1 MNHADKAL
9 FPRTPSRLANSHG
22 RFPGIGAVAFCA
34 LTAGWIAG
42 QHARFPSQPHEN
54 LSSAA
59 LSPALPPLS
68 PQQEFQAPQISKGTE
83 NGATA
88 MSPANPFSGATQQ
101 SGQLSP
107 DPVSQQDHDMT
118 GFAQRSRLI
127 SPAIS
132 RKGTPP
138 PAAAN
143 DTIVKTALEWVA
155 LRSFPRESGFER
167 AQAFM
172 QAHPAWP
179 ALDWLK
185 RRSEE
190 ALFGDRKSVGLI
202 KSFFSGTDPETPAG
216 KLALARALASDG
228 KTSEAAALARSVWRE
243 ADLNPQLEAKIK
255 SDFGSYLDKADHKFR
270 ADRLLYKEQTAAA
283 FRAAALAGPDE
294 LALIKA
300 RAAVNDEAPSDK
312 LHRQGA
318 CIVANRPWITSSH

>member
-1 MNHADKAL
+1 MLTRHY
-9 FPRTPSRLANSHG
+9 FPGRLLVSRILMG

-42 QHARFPSQPHEN
+42 QHARFPSEPHEN

-83 NGATA
+83 NGAAA
-88 MSPANPFSGATQQ
+88 MSPANPFSGAPQQ
-101 SGQLSP
+101 SGQLP
-107 DPVSQQDHDMT
+107 PEPVPQQVHDMT
-118 GFAQRSRLI
+118 GFA
-127 SPAIS
+127 PAVAAYKS
-132 RKGTPP
+132 GDLAQGDAAA
-138 PAAAN
+138 AAAN
-143 DTIVKTALEWVA
+143 DRIVKTALEWVA

-270 ADRLLYKEQTAAA
+270 ADRLLYREQTASA
-283 FRAAALAGPDE
+283 FTRRRFSG
-294 LALIKA
+294 
-300 RAAVNDEAPSDK
+300 
-312 LHRQGA
+312 
-318 CIVANRPWITSSH
+318 T